1 MIRFVL
7 AALLVICVT
16 QVACAS
22 SIEVI
27 SLLDTQGE
35 GNPALLLGATDEQKA
50 QYLPDG
56 KLPSQILAFYVKFS
70 GRGILFD
77 AGLRDGHIV
86 NELAKNG
93 IKAEDVDTI
102 LITHLHPDHFG
113 GLVDSEGKKAFPNAE
128 VYVGRVERDY
138 WVDDLKNEN
147 IINAL
152 KLYKVNEFEFG
163 DELFGSVKAIDA
175 SGHTPGH
182 TVFEVKTDDEK
193 LLIVGDI
200 VHFIQIQF
208 PLPEISVKYDA
219 DPDKARE
226 SRKKILDYAAE
237 NQIQIAGMHITPPG
251 ICKVKKVGT
260 GYAKY

>member
-1 MIRFVL
+1 ML
-7 AALLVICVT
+7 KALLVALMLVCVT
-16 QVACAS
+16 QVAFAS

-35 GNPALLLGATDEQKA
+35 GNPDLLIGATDEQKA

-56 KLPSQILAFYVKFS
+56 KLPSQILAYYVKVS
-70 GRGILFD
+70 GQGILFD
-77 AGLRDGHIV
+77 AGLCDGHIV

-93 IKAEDVDTI
+93 IEASDVDTI

-113 GLVDSEGKKAFPNAE
+113 GLLTPEGERAFPNAK

-138 WVDDLKNEN
+138 WVNTLKNEN
-147 IINAL
+147 VINAL
-152 KLYKVNEFEFG
+152 KLYDVQEFEFD
-163 DELFGSVKAIDA
+163 DELFGSVKAIEA
-175 SGHTPGH
+175 TGHTPGH
-182 TVFEVKTDDEK
+182 TVFEVKADDEK

-208 PLPEISVKYDA
+208 PLPEISVKYDT

-237 NQIQIAGMHITPPG
+237 NNIPIAGMHITPPG
-251 ICKVKKVGT
+251 IFRVNKSET
-260 GYAKY
+260 GYEKY